1 MNDFYVGYLPYPQP
15 GLRRFLAVIIAILI
29 GVAAIIAILLV
40 FGQMPFP
47 GSHFGY
53 LRYHEYD
60 GVILESPQP
69 MLLTSRGRFLL
80 VAPGKHGA
88 GDLVRGMNLRGVR
101 LSASLIER
109 SGNRMLEVVPGSV
122 LVAGA
127 GAGTLPDPPM
137 QLGSVTLT
145 GEIVDSKCY
154 LGVMNPGSGKVHR
167 SCAARCISGGIPP
180 AFLVRDA
187 SGATRILLLSG
198 PQGQPLQRRILD
210 FAAEPIKITG
220 QLSRADDF
228 LTLEI
233 DPSTIQRRE

>member
-1 MNDFYVGYLPYPQP
+1 MNDFYIGYLPYPP
-15 GLRRFLAVIIAILI
+15 AGLRRFLAVIVAALI
-29 GVAAIIAILLV
+29 GVAAIITLLLV
-40 FGQMPFP
+40 FGQTAFP
-47 GSHFGY
+47 ESHFSY
-53 LRYHEYD
+53 LQYREYD
-60 GVILESPQP
+60 GVIVESPHP
-69 MLLTSRGRFLL
+69 MLLTDRGRFLL

-88 GDLVRGMNLRGVR
+88 GDLVRGMNLRGIR

-109 SGNRMLEVVPGSV
+109 TGNRMLEVVPGSV
-122 LVAGA
+122 LLAGA
-127 GAGTLPDPPM
+127 DATPDAPV

-167 SCAARCISGGIPP
+167 SCAARCISGGIPS

-187 SGATRILLLSG
+187 SGSTRILLLSG

-210 FAAEPIKITG
+210 FVAEPIEITG
-220 QLSRADDF
+220 QLSRAGDF

-233 DPSTIQRRE
+233 DPSTIRRRE

>member
-1 MNDFYVGYLPYPQP
+1 MNDFYVGYLPYAPS
-15 GLRRFLAVIIAILI
+15 GLRRFLAAIIATLI

-40 FGQMPFP
+40 VGQMPFP
-47 GSHFGY
+47 ESHFGY

-69 MLLTSRGRFLL
+69 MLLTNRGRFLL

-88 GDLVRGMNLRGVR
+88 GGLVQGMNLRSIR

-122 LVAGA
+122 FVAGA
-127 GAGTLPDPPM
+127 GATPDAPV

-145 GEIVDSKCY
+145 GEIVDTKCY

-198 PQGQPLQRRILD
+198 PQGQPLHRRILD
-210 FAAEPIKITG
+210 FVAEPIEITG
-220 QLSRADDF
+220 QLSRAGDF
-228 LTLEI
+228 LILET
-233 DPSTIQRRE
+233 DASTIQRRE